1 MLPGFYM
8 PRRGRKRRSAQQVFT
23 EKIAA
28 LRCKSFKQLGAVL
41 DRFIPAE
48 HLNPESSGAMSRR
61 TIFSK
66 ENTFWAFPGQVIDAD
81 GGCKEVVRKLQSYAS
96 LKGIKVPSSSTA
108 SYCTARKKLSEQ
120 SLTDIFQHTVKQGD
134 RSTKTGL
141 LRNRRVIVVD
151 GTGLSMPDTPENQ
164 AEWPQSS
171 MQKPGCGFPIARICA
186 CFSLENGPL
195 LSYKI
200 GNKKSNAPFGTAP
213 FGTAPN

>member
-1 MLPGFYM
+1 M
-8 PRRGRKRRSAQQVFT
+8 
-23 EKIAA
+23 
-28 LRCKSFKQLGAVL
+28 
-41 DRFIPAE
+41 DRFIPSE

-120 SLTDIFQHTVKQGD
+120 SLTDIFYHTVKQGD

-151 GTGLSMPDTPENQ
+151 GTGLSMPDTLENQ

-171 MQKPGCGFPIARICA
+171 MQKPGC
-186 CFSLENGPL
+186 
-195 LSYKI
+195 
-200 GNKKSNAPFGTAP
+200 
-213 FGTAPN
+213 